1 MPSVNPDMTQRAI
14 PEIIPVWTLVNDSST
29 PSIESTYP
37 KRKIENYAF
46 ALAQL
51 RSGPPRANI
60 SITLKP

>member
-29 PSIESTYP
+29 PSIEYTYP
-37 KRKIENYAF
+37 KRKTENYAF

-51 RSGPPRANI
+51 
-60 SITLKP
+60 